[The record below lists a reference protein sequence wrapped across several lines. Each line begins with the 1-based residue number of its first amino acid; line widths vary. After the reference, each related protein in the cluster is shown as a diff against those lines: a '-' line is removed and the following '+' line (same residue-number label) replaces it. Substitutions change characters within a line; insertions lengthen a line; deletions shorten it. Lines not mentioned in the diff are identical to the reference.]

1 MSVQLNKWR
10 KATAL
15 ATLSGLV
22 VSIFATAAFAQAVPP
37 RPDLQR
43 PDLQRPDFERLGM
56 PQLSPAEREFQRQ
69 LRNVDRAYGRVPL
82 LPCCRKL
89 GDVQTIN
96 LATGTA
102 IWVAQGPTTP
112 GSTLASQTSS
122 GPLNATELHP
132 TSVPYAWATVPAA
145 GTNPAPR
152 WIRMNAPSEGVNGL
166 YTYSTTFAARK
177 CAGSSGITI
186 KGQFLA
192 DDWGVVKINGIS
204 IPGGVA
210 TAGFAPGFG
219 FGANSLAGLINYT
232 IPANLATGVHTIT
245 VEAYN
250 LGAGAAGIM
259 TNLTATQNC
268 DVKPVTA
275 AHLPSWEIAGQF
287 NATQNPFEVWSYGYK
302 VAADC
307 KGPLVPLTNPVL
319 SPNPA
324 STRYWL
330 RGTSVNNANDLPAVG
345 QTQVPNTLLTPLR
358 FSPMGLSLHP
368 GPQNQCAVVR
378 FTVPERGRYKMMGR
392 FWAQNVSAPGN
403 ETDTDTMVVHTAAAT
418 NATSFID
425 PVTRVQALSGP
436 VTNNHFEI
444 AGDGRVFDEGDT
456 IDFMVGSRGNFISD
470 STGLHGYIERV
481 TE

>member
-1 MSVQLNKWR
+1 MSVKSNKR
-10 KATAL
+10 KKTAGL
-15 ATLSGLV
+15 AAFSGLAFSV
-22 VSIFATAAFAQAVPP
+22 FASAVFAQATA
-37 RPDLQR
+37 QR
-43 PDLQRPDFERLGM
+43 PGPGGLPISEGD
-56 PQLSPAEREFQRQ
+56 REFQMQVRSI
-69 LRNVDRAYGRVPL
+69 DRAYGRVPL
-82 LPCCRKL
+82 LPCCTKL

-102 IWVAQGPTTP
+102 TWVAQAPTTP
-112 GSTLASQTSS
+112 GSTSPTQTSL
-122 GPLNATELHP
+122 PALNATEIHP
-132 TSVPYAWATVPAA
+132 NPPSVWAAVPAA
-145 GTNPAPR
+145 GANPPPR

-166 YTYSTTFAARK
+166 YTYTTKFAARK

-192 DDWGVVKINGIS
+192 DDWSVVKVNTIDVPGGVPIS
-204 IPGGVA
+204 IPG
-210 TAGFAPGFG
+210 FPLGFG
-219 FGANSLAGLINYT
+219 FGANSLAGSINYT
-232 IPANLATGVHTIT
+232 IPASMATGVHTIT
-245 VEAYN
+245 VQAYN

-268 DVKPVTA
+268 DVSPPRPA

-287 NATQNPFEVWSYGYK
+287 HPTQNPYEVWSYGYK
-302 VAADC
+302 TDPSC
-307 KGPLVPLTNPVL
+307 IGDLVPLTNTGTSP
-319 SPNPA
+319 SPN
-324 STRYWL
+324 TRYWL
-330 RGTSVNNANDLPAVG
+330 RGTNINNANDLPAVG

-358 FSPMGLSLHP
+358 FSPMGLTLHP

-403 ETDTDTMVVHTAAAT
+403 ETDTDTMVVHTNASGAT
-418 NATSFID
+418 NFID

-444 AGDGRVFDEGDT
+444 IGDGRVFDQGDT

-481 TE
+481 TD